1 MFTYP
6 STYLKFAKVVV
17 RILSLTGKCKIRQ
30 NIFVALQQCNI
41 GSNNFSSRNSK
52 SLEFHSN
59 FLEGG
64 SQTNPSTGRMPARQV
79 KILWKCKMCHNCHTR
94 PSAADQTIL
103 HSESVAPITLLSL
116 FAEFLT

>member
-1 MFTYP
+1 MSGTYSHLCWHTLP
-6 STYLKFAKVVV
+6 L
-17 RILSLTGKCKIRQ
+17 LSLTGKCKIRQ
-30 NIFVALQQCNI
+30 NIFVVLQQCNV
-41 GSNNFSSRNSK
+41 GSKNFSSRKSK

-103 HSESVAPITLLSL
+103 HSESVAPHFCHCLQG
-116 FAEFLT
+116 FLPRAL

>member
-79 KILWKCKMCHNCHTR
+79 KILCAKCV
-94 PSAADQTIL
+94 TIVTL
-103 HSESVAPITLLSL
+103 ALAESVAPITLLSL